1 MGRIKMVTGRL
12 HTVKPLKLEI
22 PKGRLTVV
30 TGVSGSG
37 KTTMVIE
44 SLVPALASLS
54 GQQPLPPHVADIDAD
69 GIKHVKLID
78 STPIGA
84 NVRSTVATY
93 ANVHDDLRRMFARTP
108 TAREH
113 GYKAGD
119 FHITRGVCGAL
130 CVTERALLVWMSSF
144 CQILTYRVRAVGD
157 RGIQRKPTRC
167 TMTIN
172 RVCSLSRSLWG
183 WTLRKQK

>member
-1 MGRIKMVTGRL
+1 M
-12 HTVKPLKLEI
+12 
-22 PKGRLTVV
+22 

-84 NVRSTVATY
+84 NVRSTEP
-93 ANVHDDLRRMFARTP
+93 LMP
-108 TAREH
+108 MCMMIC
-113 GYKAGD
+113 AGCSHERLLPGNMVTKQGI